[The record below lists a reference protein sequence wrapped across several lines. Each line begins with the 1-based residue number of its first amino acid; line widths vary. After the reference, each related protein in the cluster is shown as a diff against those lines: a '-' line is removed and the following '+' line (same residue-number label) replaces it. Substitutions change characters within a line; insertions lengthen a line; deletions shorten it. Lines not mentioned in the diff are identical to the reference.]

1 MLVKDFGLRLR
12 KERNRLGLTQANF
25 ARIGG
30 VEPNAQGHYESGWR
44 NPKADYLQRVGGA
57 GVDLM
62 FLLTKP
68 TLGPHEQAVVAKRIL
83 MITEPDG
90 YIDGHPDRKSMH
102 DLFDPLRISL
112 QASAQ
117 AISNA
122 AHIFNPAPDTASD
135 LALQNEME
143 NLITASVKLLDAAFL
158 KAIGGRCER

>member
-62 FLLTKP
+62 FLLTKA
-68 TLGPHEQAVVAKRIL
+68 TSGPYEQSVVAKRVL
-83 MITEPDG
+83 MITETDG
-90 YIDGHPDRKSMH
+90 YIDGPPDHKSMH

-112 QASAQ
+112 QASAK
-117 AISNA
+117 AIASA
-122 AHIFNPAPDTASD
+122 AHIFNPALDTTSD
-135 LALQNEME
+135 LALQKELE
-143 NLITASVKLLDAAFL
+143 NLIATSEKLLDVAFL
-158 KAIGGRCER
+158 KATGNPRER